1 MNVGLD
7 IPPRAARV
15 LIVDDSPD
23 NRELLE
29 VMLNWEGFVTLT
41 ASSGEEALASAAEQ
55 LPDLMLLDF
64 VLPGLSGCEV
74 TARMKSNL
82 STKDIPIMIISG
94 MSDSA
99 TRMRALGAGAED
111 FIAKPVTR
119 SELCQRVR
127 NILRLKSAAVGFA

>member
-29 VMLNWEGFVTLT
+29 VILGWEGFVTLT
-41 ASSGEEALASAAEQ
+41 ASTGEEALASAAEQ

-64 VLPGLSGCEV
+64 VLPDLSGCEV

-82 STKDIPIMIISG
+82 STKDIPIMILSG

-99 TRMRALGAGAED
+99 IKKRALAAGAED
-111 FIAKPVTR
+111 FITKPVDR

-127 NILRLKSAAVGFA
+127 NILRLKTAAVRSA